1 MHSFLCAT
9 RIITGPGA
17 RRSLADL
24 KAQRVLLVTDS
35 FFSSNGMARE
45 IGALTG
51 ATVELFD
58 EVTPDPSLELVARGA
73 AKIKAFSPDY
83 VLALGGGSPMDC
95 AKAML
100 YFSESNSTLVAIP
113 TTSGSGA
120 EVTDFSIITYKGIK
134 HPIISET
141 LRPKIAI
148 LDSELLTKLPK
159 GLIADTGFDVLS
171 HALEAL
177 AGTKSGAITDA
188 LALDAFANAFTLLP
202 SSYRGDLSARL
213 PVHEAATMAAMAFS
227 QAGLGICHA
236 LSHSLGGRFH
246 VPHGRLN
253 AILLPGV
260 ITCNAREAGHK
271 YAQAARAAGLA
282 GSADAICV
290 RNLRSSLIRL
300 RRELGLPATLEQAG
314 VSPEEVRKHSGSV
327 IEAALADPCCATNPV
342 QPTIQMLEK
351 LLSEVTAD
359 G

>member
-9 RIITGPGA
+9 RIIAGPGA
-17 RRSLADL
+17 RKSLAEL
-24 KAQRVLLVTDS
+24 NAKRVLLVTDS
-35 FFSSNGMARE
+35 FFSSNGMAQE
-45 IGALTG
+45 IGSLTG
-51 ATVELFD
+51 ATVALFD
-58 EVTPDPSLELVARGA
+58 QVTPDPSLELVAQGV

-83 VLALGGGSPMDC
+83 VVALGGGSPMDC
-95 AKAML
+95 AKAMV
-100 YFSESNSTLVAIP
+100 YFSESNCSLVAIP

-120 EVTDFSIITYKGIK
+120 EVTDFSIITYKGTK
-134 HPIISET
+134 HPLISET

-177 AGTKSGAITDA
+177 AGTKAGAITDA
-188 LALDAFANAFTLLP
+188 LALDSFGKAFSLLP
-202 SSYRGDLSARL
+202 ASYRGDVSVRL

-236 LSHSLGGRFH
+236 LSHSLGGQFH
-246 VPHGRLN
+246 IPHGRLN
-253 AILLPGV
+253 AILLPSV
-260 ITCNAREAGHK
+260 ITCNAPAVGHK
-271 YAQAARAAGLA
+271 YAQAAKAAGLS

-290 RNLRSSLIRL
+290 RNLRSALVRL
-300 RRELGLPATLEQAG
+300 RRELGLPATLAQAG
-314 VSPEEVRKHSGSV
+314 VSPEEVQKNSDSIV
-327 IEAALADPCCATNPV
+327 QAALADPCCTTNPV
-342 QPTIQMLEK
+342 PPTFEMLKK

>member
-9 RIITGPGA
+9 RIIAGPGA

-24 KAQRVLLVTDS
+24 HAKRVLLVTDS
-35 FFSSNGMARE
+35 FFSSNGTARE

-51 ATVELFD
+51 AAVELFD
-58 EVTPDPSLELVARGA
+58 QVTPDPSLELVARGV

-95 AKAML
+95 AKAMV
-100 YFSESNSTLVAIP
+100 YFAESPSSLVAIP

-120 EVTDFSIITYKGIK
+120 EVTDFSIITYKGTK
-134 HPIISET
+134 HPLISEK
-141 LRPKIAI
+141 LRPEIAI

-177 AGTKSGAITDA
+177 AGTKAGAITDA
-188 LALDAFANAFTLLP
+188 LALDAFAKSFTLLP
-202 SSYRGDLSARL
+202 ASYRGDVSVRL
-213 PVHEAATMAAMAFS
+213 PVHESATMAAMAFS

-236 LSHSLGGRFH
+236 MSHSLGGRFH

-260 ITCNAREAGHK
+260 IACNAPAVGHK

-282 GSADAICV
+282 GSADAICI
-290 RNLRSSLIRL
+290 RNLKSSLIRL
-300 RRELGLPATLEQAG
+300 RRELGLPATLTQAG
-314 VSPEEVRKHSGSV
+314 VSPDEVRKSSDSI

-342 QPTIQMLEK
+342 QPTFQMLEN

-359 G
+359 E